1 MLLRGLLI
9 TVIQHYDSDFTK
21 PEGKGQITF
30 FCVTF

>member
-1 MLLRGLLI
+1 MLLWALLN

-21 PEGKGQITF
+21 PEGKGQITL